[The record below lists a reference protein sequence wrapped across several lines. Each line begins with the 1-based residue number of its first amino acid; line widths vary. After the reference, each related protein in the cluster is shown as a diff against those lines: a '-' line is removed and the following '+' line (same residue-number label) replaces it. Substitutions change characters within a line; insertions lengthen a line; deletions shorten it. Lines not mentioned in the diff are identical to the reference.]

1 MYNAHIIIFQYYWDM
16 QFLLQ
21 LTDNARASEK
31 KNITFI
37 VKYGNNY
44 LNDKKIIFFRSKI
57 IYQLTIE
64 VVTLV

>member
-44 LNDKKIIFFRSKI
+44 LNDNNFVHI
-57 IYQLTIE
+57 
-64 VVTLV
+64 